1 MNKKKIALF
10 IDTEKKT
17 GGAYQEA
24 IYTAQNITKKENNK
38 FEFIIISLSK
48 NINHSIKEI
57 KILNL
62 KLNLFQKLV
71 CYLRTNIFFF
81 QKIINKFFFK
91 NYFESFL
98 KENKIDFIY
107 FLNSSQYTQYLES
120 MNFIINIPDL
130 AHRKNVEFPEV
141 RNSSEFEIRER
152 IYKNFLPKAYSVI
165 TNSETIKYDLIKYYN
180 LDEDRVKIIRHQPSQ
195 HVINFKYSEVDEEKV
210 KKKYNLPNKYIF
222 YPAQYWPHKNH
233 VYILDAI
240 EKLNYD
246 LNLDFYAIFCGS
258 DKGNLKHLKDY
269 SIEKKISDK
278 TIFLNFVDDEDL
290 PYLYKLSK
298 LLVMPSY
305 FGPTN
310 IPPLEA
316 FQLKV
321 PVIYSDI
328 PTFKKEFG
336 DAVYYVDLNNSNS
349 LAKAIK
355 KIYENKELREELIK
369 NGLDKIEQ
377 IKLYNSE
384 EILFELFDNYFKV
397 ELRWK

>member
-1 MNKKKIALF
+1 MVVSWSNNN
-10 IDTEKKT
+10 
-17 GGAYQEA
+17 
-24 IYTAQNITKKENNK
+24 IYI
-38 FEFIIISLSK
+38 IHIPLLIISFLISLYLLGFD
-48 NINHSIKEI
+48 N
-57 KILNL
+57 LN
-62 KLNLFQKLV
+62 
-71 CYLRTNIFFF
+71 
-81 QKIINKFFFK
+81 
-91 NYFESFL
+91 
-98 KENKIDFIY
+98 
-107 FLNSSQYTQYLES
+107 FLNKNWLYLGDLSQYQIGWEFFRNDSWKFPLGFNPNYGLEFGNS
-120 MNFIINIPDL
+120 IVFTDSIPLLAFIFKL
-130 AHRKNVEFPEV
+130 F
-141 RNSSEFEIRER
+141 
-152 IYKNFLPKAYSVI
+152 KNFLPENFQYFSLWIVLSIYLQLLFSYLIIFNLTKNFYFSVI
-165 TNSETIKYDLIKYYN
+165 SIFFFILAPIFLHRSGMHLSLMGQWIILFSFYIELNNSKST
-180 LDEDRVKIIRHQPSQ
+180 P
-195 HVINFKYSEVDEEKV
+195 
-210 KKKYNLPNKYIF
+210 KKPK
-222 YPAQYWPHKNH
+222 HKLTEGFANH
-233 VYILDAI
+233 D
-240 EKLNYD
+240 N
-246 LNLDFYAIFCGS
+246 
-258 DKGNLKHLKDY
+258 DKA
-269 SIEKKISDK
+269 
-278 TIFLNFVDDEDL
+278 IFLNFVNDEDL